1 MQAHPPPLARLAPAR
16 RYQLR
21 TGPAWRV
28 ALERLRAL
36 GPALASHT
44 ARGSTRALLDAAR
57 VVRSLSCAAAP
68 ERVRLG
74 LPPERGDLD
83 GWLRAGIV
91 DAIAGRAPG
100 RLDAEPDAHAY
111 RQGHAAALLALYTT
125 TPLWAAEEPAPMT
138 QAHAPQEQHDQP
150 SDVESESTSSIRTS
164 RTVARIALALAKAQG
179 EFESVIKAG
188 TAKIKSD
195 KGDYAYRYADLAS
208 VIAATRPALAANG
221 IAVVCAAETVERGV
235 EVSTRLIHAS
245 GEWIE
250 SARLWMACDARPQ
263 NVGSAITYARRYQLL
278 ALLGLA
284 PEDDDAATAQESADA
299 TARPPQRKPPRGK
312 SEPKA
317 DPLARERAELQAL
330 VASLAERDSV
340 TVSAVWTWAT
350 RAAGLDGLAL
360 AVLDAEAIGEVG
372 RVVRGKLA
380 PPAGK
385 RAAKA
390 SAPAKSSPEH
400 AGKVATIM
408 RLAETIHMARP
419 AEERDDS
426 IDVLIGHSA
435 DALARL
441 DAHELGSIEAR
452 LRSLYAH
459 EVGEDAP

>member
-1 MQAHPPPLARLAPAR
+1 
-16 RYQLR
+16 
-21 TGPAWRV
+21 
-28 ALERLRAL
+28 
-36 GPALASHT
+36 
-44 ARGSTRALLDAAR
+44 
-57 VVRSLSCAAAP
+57 
-68 ERVRLG
+68 
-74 LPPERGDLD
+74 
-83 GWLRAGIV
+83 
-91 DAIAGRAPG
+91 
-100 RLDAEPDAHAY
+100 
-111 RQGHAAALLALYTT
+111 
-125 TPLWAAEEPAPMT
+125 MT